1 MDIRKRIYKFP
12 KMGVKAK
19 MIAVTTTSGTGSEV
33 TPFAVVTDDATG
45 QKYPLADYALTPDM
59 AIVDANLVMDM
70 PKSLCAFGGLDAV
83 THAMEA
89 YVSVLASEFSDGQ
102 ALQALKLLKEYLPAS
117 YHEGSKN
124 PVARERVHSAATIA
138 GIAFANAFLGVCH
151 SMAHKLGSQ
160 FHIPHGLANALLICN
175 VIRYNANDN
184 PTKQTAFSQ
193 YDRPQA
199 RRRYAEIADH
209 LGLSAPGDRTA
220 AKIEKLLAWL
230 ETLKAEL
237 GIPKSIREAGVQEAD
252 FLANVDKL
260 SEDAFDD
267 QCTGANPRYPLISE
281 LKQILLDTYYG
292 RDYVEGETAAKK
304 EAARLKLRKSEE
316 IRLISSAVWQHKRSL
331 LGPFFCFTQ
340 SNFPINRQHLPSSY
354 LRRCITPTHSD
365 IVLYRSQ
372 VNVTVKALCEG
383 YSGVKE
389 LSRRVYTPDEVSKTN

>member
-1 MDIRKRIYKFP
+1 M
-12 KMGVKAK
+12 
-19 MIAVTTTSGTGSEV
+19 
-33 TPFAVVTDDATG
+33 TDDATG

-83 THAMEA
+83 THALEA

-124 PVARERVHSAATIA
+124 RLPASAYTVPPPSPVLRLLTPSSACATPWRT
-138 GIAFANAFLGVCH
+138 NC
-151 SMAHKLGSQ
+151 SQ

-230 ETLKAEL
+230 ESVKAEL

-252 FLANVDKL
+252 FLAHVDKL

-292 RDYVEGETAAKK
+292 REFVEGEAAAKA
-304 EAARLKLRKSEE
+304 EAA
-316 IRLISSAVWQHKRSL
+316 
-331 LGPFFCFTQ
+331 P
-340 SNFPINRQHLPSSY
+340 
-354 LRRCITPTHSD
+354 
-365 IVLYRSQ
+365 
-372 VNVTVKALCEG
+372 VKAEKKAKK
-383 YSGVKE
+383 SA
-389 LSRRVYTPDEVSKTN
+389 